1 MAGKSGH
8 LECSDPR
15 QLPGAELTLGPPD
28 VPVVSSVVPTPPTHA
43 PSWTPLLQL
52 CLCSGF
58 AVPSGCSS
66 SSSIV
71 FINQEAW
78 MSGSRK
84 SKVSLSCTACMCV
97 CERERENEWLKP
109 TELHTFTQPSSHA
122 NFHLETIL
130 PACSV
135 PGASA
140 LSTGN
145 EQRGVTEFSS

>member
-97 CERERENEWLKP
+97 CVRERERMSDLSLQSCTLSHSHP
-109 TELHTFTQPSSHA
+109 AMLTFTLKLYCQPAQSLELVHCPQEMSS
-122 NFHLETIL
+122 
-130 PACSV
+130 V
-135 PGASA
+135 G
-140 LSTGN
+140 
-145 EQRGVTEFSS
+145 